1 MNNPVPSKL
10 NTAAHLA
17 SLQQWMQQCL
27 VSPNS
32 DQAAEASHWINDNA
46 RQTAQQR
53 LAIYQRSYYAR
64 LLNCLA
70 EQFPA
75 LCHALGKPLFYDF
88 GKLYLHACPSDSYTL
103 YDLGRRFPAY
113 LQSTRPDLAV
123 EGAEPETWIDFM
135 CDLASFESQVFSLF
149 DASGAEN
156 QQLATLETPNHAL
169 QLQPCFALGEYQFDV
184 ASYYHQVRQQQQPK
198 LPDIAHTCIAFVR
211 KDYLTHTLPISP
223 AQYQFLQLLQQGMDV
238 ESALARTAQVLNIG
252 MTQLEDTWNRTQGTR
267 ERWVGVG
274 MFVDGRSNL
283 YLNP

>member
-1 MNNPVPSKL
+1 MNNPAPSEL
-10 NTAAHLA
+10 TAPAQLA

-27 VSPNS
+27 VSPRHETS
-32 DQAAEASHWINDNA
+32 TEAEHWITANA

-103 YDLGRRFPAY
+103 YELGRRFPAY
-113 LQSTRPDLAV
+113 LQSTRPDLTV
-123 EGAEPETWIDFM
+123 EGSEPEIWINFM
-135 CDLASFESQVFSLF
+135 CDLASFERQVFSLF
-149 DASGAEN
+149 DAPGAET
-156 QQLATLETPNHAL
+156 QALATPKTPNHAL

-198 LPDIAHTCIAFVR
+198 LPDIAQTCVAFVR

-238 ESALARTAQVLNIG
+238 ESALLRTATALNIG
-252 MTQLEDTWNRTQGTR
+252 ITQLQNTWNRAQGTR
-267 ERWVGVG
+267 EQWIGMG
-274 MFVDGRSNL
+274 MFVDGRR
-283 YLNP
+283 NP